1 MKQDLYHQLNP
12 YVRLKETE
20 ILAPSFYEQLI
31 SSDLPKI
38 KELLNATVYG
48 KYLTTDFPN
57 NFDAVLNQELLAS
70 YRELVERA
78 PVPEVIFIFTM
89 RFTLH
94 NLKVLTKAHYIG
106 ENYDYLYLPD
116 GFYALDELKHA
127 IETGKS
133 AVLPPSILKSIN
145 EVREYLAE
153 SAILQGI
160 DVIYDRRFLKEQRRL
175 GEELGYPELL
185 KEIITFIDLTNIIT
199 ALRCLLQKRSQAF
212 LTAVLSSSGSI
223 SKETY
228 LDFAKLDI
236 SALKEYLLASEYGDL
251 LAPAISGEKIDFA
264 KLDTIK
270 DNRLTEMFASAQTEA
285 FGPLPLLA
293 YLNAK
298 EIETKNLR
306 LIITG
311 KKSGFTNEQI
321 KERMRITYDI

>member
-20 ILAPSFYEQLI
+20 ILAPAFYEQLI
-31 SSDLPKI
+31 AADLPKI
-38 KELLNATVYG
+38 RELLNATVYG
-48 KYLTTDFPN
+48 KYLTAEFPN
-57 NFDAVLNQELLAS
+57 DFDAVLNKELLAS
-70 YRELVERA
+70 YSELVERA
-78 PVPEVIFIFTM
+78 PVPEVVFIFTM

-116 GFYALDELKHA
+116 GFYSLAELKHA

-133 AVLPPSILKSIN
+133 AVLPVSILDSIN

-160 DVIYDRRFLKEQRRL
+160 DVIYDRGFLKEQRRL
-175 GEELGYPELL
+175 GEQLGYPELL

-199 ALRCLLQKRSQAF
+199 ALRCVLQKRSQAF

-223 SKETY
+223 PKETY
-228 LDFAKLDI
+228 LNFADKDI
-236 SALKEYLLASEYGDL
+236 TALRDYLLTSEYADL
-251 LAPAISGEKIDFA
+251 LANAITGETIDFA
-264 KLDTIK
+264 QLDRIK
-270 DNRLTEMFASAQTEA
+270 DNRLTEMFASAQTQA

-306 LIITG
+306 LIVTG
-311 KKSGFTNEQI
+311 KRSGFTNEQI
-321 KERMRITYDI
+321 KERMRMTYDI

>member
-20 ILAPSFYEQLI
+20 ILAPNFYEQLI
-31 SSDLPKI
+31 ASDLPKI
-38 KELLNATVYG
+38 KELLMGTVYG
-48 KYLTTDFPN
+48 KYITEDFPN

-70 YRELVERA
+70 YSELVERA
-78 PVPEVIFIFTM
+78 PKPEVVFIFTM

-94 NLKVLTKAHYIG
+94 NLKVLTKAYYIG
-106 ENYDYLYLPD
+106 ENYDHLYLPD
-116 GFYALDELKHA
+116 GFYDLDELKHA

-133 AVLPPSILKSIN
+133 AVLPPSILKSIH
-145 EVREYLAE
+145 EVKAYLAE

-175 GEELGYPELL
+175 GEEIGYPELL
-185 KEIITFIDLTNIIT
+185 KEIVVFIDLTNIIT
-199 ALRCLLQKRSQAF
+199 ALRCLLQKRTQAF

-223 SKETY
+223 PKETY
-228 LDFAKLDI
+228 LDFAQKDVSSLRD
-236 SALKEYLLASEYGDL
+236 YLLTTEYGDL
-251 LAPAISGEKIDFA
+251 LSPALRGDEIDFSQ
-264 KLDTIK
+264 LDKIK
-270 DNRLTEMFASAQTEA
+270 DNRLTELFASAQTEA

-298 EIETKNLR
+298 EVETKNLR

-321 KERMRITYDI
+321 KERMRMTYDI